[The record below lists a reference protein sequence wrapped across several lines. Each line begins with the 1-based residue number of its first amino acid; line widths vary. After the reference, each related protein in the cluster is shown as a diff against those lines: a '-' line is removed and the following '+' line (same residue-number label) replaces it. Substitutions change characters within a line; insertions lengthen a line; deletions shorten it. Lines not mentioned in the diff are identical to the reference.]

1 MWGTVVPA
9 PVASHFSEFL
19 RRKSLAFMP
28 LPLHRSK
35 RGWQRPSGGT
45 SRPSPWSVNDGSA
58 AGVRELWG
66 WRHPPEGHRAG
77 SRPKDA
83 RGQEQPSRSSE
94 PSDHRL
100 LGDGWAQ
107 GDGAGSGG
115 ADTIVTGKRPASPS
129 GAGPA
134 WPVLWNLTSRPD
146 TVSSTF
152 SRHLR

>member
-1 MWGTVVPA
+1 MP
-9 PVASHFSEFL
+9 ELL
-19 RRKSLAFMP
+19 RRVSPNSCTANRWP
-28 LPLHRSK
+28 SARCPSIDPSAAGSALPAEPAAPRRGRS
-35 RGWQRPSGGT
+35 
-45 SRPSPWSVNDGSA
+45 NDGSA

-77 SRPKDA
+77 SRPRDA

-100 LGDGWAQ
+100 LCDGWAQ

-134 WPVLWNLTSRPD
+134 WPVLWNLTSRPV
-146 TVSSTF
+146 TVSSGL
-152 SRHLR
+152 SKSLR